1 MTVIE
6 NCIREVRTWIRDD
19 TLSLNDVKTEF
30 LIISTE
36 RQLSKVSVVKIKV
49 RQAVV
54 TPVSSVRNLGAWFDS
69 SRHVHSLVLFIICTI
84 SGKVF
89 VSGIY

>member
-1 MTVIE
+1 VTVIE

-19 TLSLNDVKTEF
+19 TLSLNDDKTEF

-49 RQAVV
+49 GPPGLI
-54 TPVSSVRNLGAWFDS
+54 PVDMST
-69 SRHVHSLVLFIICTI
+69 H
-84 SGKVF
+84 
-89 VSGIY
+89 